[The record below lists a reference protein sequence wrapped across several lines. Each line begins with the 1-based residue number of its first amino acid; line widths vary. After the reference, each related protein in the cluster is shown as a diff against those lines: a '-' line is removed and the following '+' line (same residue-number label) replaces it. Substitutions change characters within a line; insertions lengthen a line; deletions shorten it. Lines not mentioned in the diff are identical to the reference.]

1 MSSVKPLNP
10 WTKIIGSWFLYW
22 ACFATLLVWSFV
34 PVAACDLDWV
44 FVVATA
50 LFLSVFNPDC
60 ASLFCLED
68 LSPSKVGLVCPSIEI
83 LLSLFCVLRR
93 FVTSEVVASF
103 LVNVCCWACVAVLSA
118 SPWLSSLSF
127 GCDCACWL
135 STFGLSDVFDSID
148 CCCSVDLIVFGL
160 VSFEEVFASSDLTT
174 FECGWFNAS
183 FYYQTFHQFVIAYV
197 QLFS

>member
-1 MSSVKPLNP
+1 MIFILSLFRNFIGLIFRSSCSL
-10 WTKIIGSWFLYW
+10 WFRLSV
-22 ACFATLLVWSFV
+22 CR
-34 PVAACDLDWV
+34 CDCV
-44 FVVATA
+44 I
-50 LFLSVFNPDC
+50 LSVFNPDC

-68 LSPSKVGLVCPSIEI
+68 LSLSKVGLVCPSIEI

-135 STFGLSDVFDSID
+135 STFGLSDVFDSVD

-160 VSFEEVFASSDLTT
+160 ISFEEVFASSDLTT